1 MSLLINVSQAKQS
14 NPSLAP
20 PQRNI
25 MFMALGNISAE
36 EHVLNTVKK
45 IKAANLQDALLV
57 LPFDRVMQLL
67 TFINIWAEK
76 VRNSLLIYTI
86 INRFLTC
93 T

>member
-1 MSLLINVSQAKQS
+1 
-14 NPSLAP
+14 
-20 PQRNI
+20 

-76 VRNSLLIYTI
+76 VTNTLLIYQYKI
-86 INRFLTC
+86 DFLT
-93 T
+93 